1 MNMLLLFITWLVLMF
16 IGIPISFSL
25 IIAVSGYFL
34 IHGELLIAVPQR
46 LLAGSSNFT
55 TLAIPFF
62 VLAAQIMNIGGITDR
77 IFHLAKAWVG
87 HMRGSLGHVNVLAS
101 IIFAGK
107 SGSGAADVAGMGM
120 IEMEIMIK
128 SGFDEDFSAGISAA
142 SATIGPVIP
151 PSIPMVLYGSLS
163 GASVGALFMGGYIPG
178 FMMAASMF
186 VLVYI
191 YAVKRNYPVFPKAT
205 WKERFVAF
213 KETFWALMTPVILFA
228 GIFLG
233 IVTPTEAAV
242 VTVFYG
248 FILSAFIYRV
258 FNMKDFMA
266 VVLDT
271 VETVGTIIM
280 LFAAAGLFGWTL
292 SRAQIPQLI
301 ASALLSISTNPLIIL
316 LIMNVFLLALGLFVE
331 GLAALA
337 ILVPIILP
345 VLKQT
350 GIDPVHFGVIMVMN
364 ITIGAITPPVGTF
377 LFILSNVAKMPL
389 ERVIRGA
396 LPWLVPL
403 IIVLLICTIFPET
416 VLFIPRLAGLME

>member
-1 MNMLLLFITWLVLMF
+1 MLLLFIGWLILML

-25 IIAVSGYFL
+25 IIAVSGYLL
-34 IHGELLIAVPQR
+34 INGDMLIAVPHR

-62 VLAAQIMNIGGITDR
+62 ILAAQIMNIGGLTDR
-77 IFHLAKAWVG
+77 IFFLAKAWVG
-87 HMRGSLGHVNVLAS
+87 HIRGSLGHVNILAS
-101 IIFAGK
+101 VIFAGK
-107 SGSGAADVAGMGM
+107 SGSGAADVAGMSM
-120 IEMEIMIK
+120 IEMEIMTK
-128 SGFDEDFSAGISAA
+128 SGFDEEFSAGVSVA

-163 GASVGALFMGGYIPG
+163 GASVGALFLGGYIPG
-178 FMMAASMF
+178 ALMTISMF
-186 VLVYI
+186 ILVYI
-191 YAVKRNYPVFPKAT
+191 FALRRNYPVFPKAS
-205 WKERFVAF
+205 WKERFVAI
-213 KETFWALMTPVILFA
+213 KDTFWALMTPVILFA

-242 VTVFYG
+242 VTVVYG
-248 FILSAFIYRV
+248 FILSAFVYRV

-271 VETVGTIIM
+271 VETVGTIIL

-292 SRAQIPQLI
+292 SRAQIPQLL
-301 ASALLSISTNPLIIL
+301 ANALLAISSKPLIIL
-316 LIMNVFLLALGLFVE
+316 LVMNFFLLVLGLFVE

-345 VLKQT
+345 ILKLT

-364 ITIGAITPPVGTF
+364 ITIGAITPPVGTY

-389 ERVIRGA
+389 EKVIRGT
-396 LPWLVPL
+396 LPWLIPL

-416 VLFIPRLAGLME
+416 VLFIPKLAGMME